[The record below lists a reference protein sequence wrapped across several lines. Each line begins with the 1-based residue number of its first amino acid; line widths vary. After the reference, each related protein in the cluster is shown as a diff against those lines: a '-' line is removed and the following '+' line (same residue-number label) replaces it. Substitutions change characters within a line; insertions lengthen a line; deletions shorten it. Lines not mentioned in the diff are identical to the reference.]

1 MIIWISNILI
11 FFQHGNHIHSEKFE
25 VCMTSYRMLRIVY
38 YYKRNMSS
46 EHVWCHAVWCH
57 ATWELRI
64 SKIWQVFFN
73 PPQNSWHRFMHSR
86 RTSNPHWNVSCLLTG
101 PQNQTWLTTWSVWG
115 LANPKITRNVSYQV
129 RKRKITVFWN
139 LLNPTSSSD
148 LGPLTLLGKSPKWDP
163 KNLTK
168 SSKLHSSLQERVSC
182 WILGYSGLLRFAKGE
197 NTRQKM

>member
-1 MIIWISNILI
+1 
-11 FFQHGNHIHSEKFE
+11 
-25 VCMTSYRMLRIVY
+25 
-38 YYKRNMSS
+38 
-46 EHVWCHAVWCH
+46 
-57 ATWELRI
+57 
-64 SKIWQVFFN
+64 
-73 PPQNSWHRFMHSR
+73 MHSR

-115 LANPKITRNVSYQV
+115 LANPQITRNVSYQV

-182 WILGYSGLLRFAKGE
+182 WIQGIFRFAQIREGWEHSSKNVANSQFTLLTWFLTHFPWHTIKNHNLGAE
-197 NTRQKM
+197 LKIIDFWGPCYSQ